1 MPARR
6 FSLTRAVSALTVT
19 ALLCG
24 PVAAT
29 PALATSDPLLEPEVV
44 AKAATTAEP
53 ASQPA
58 DRIIVKF
65 KDAARGNVAE
75 RDKAYGRAAEDA
87 GVTVKELRS
96 TASGATVVQA
106 TEKLSSEEA
115 AEAAAALEAQ
125 PSVEYA
131 EVDTFMR
138 PTGEIRL
145 GPPDDPGLPLQ
156 WSMDEQTAG
165 MNVSGAWPRSKGAG
179 TVVAVIDT
187 GITSHSDLNA
197 NLVPGYDFIS
207 DPNIARDGNGRDSNN
222 TDAGDTCDGA
232 PSSWHGTHVAGTIG
246 AVAYNG
252 RGVVGVAY
260 ETKIQPIRA
269 LGACGG
275 YLSDISD
282 ALTWAVGG
290 SVYGTPFNSNP
301 ADVVNMSLGGSAS
314 QCSATFQTALNYA
327 ASRNATVIAA
337 AGNENSPVSGTIP
350 ANCD

>member
-138 PTGEIRL
+138 PTGKSGSDHRTTRAFRSS
-145 GPPDDPGLPLQ
+145 GL
-156 WSMDEQTAG
+156 WM
-165 MNVSGAWPRSKGAG
+165 SKQQA
-179 TVVAVIDT
+179 
-187 GITSHSDLNA
+187 
-197 NLVPGYDFIS
+197 
-207 DPNIARDGNGRDSNN
+207 
-222 TDAGDTCDGA
+222 
-232 PSSWHGTHVAGTIG
+232 
-246 AVAYNG
+246 
-252 RGVVGVAY
+252 
-260 ETKIQPIRA
+260 
-269 LGACGG
+269 
-275 YLSDISD
+275 
-282 ALTWAVGG
+282 
-290 SVYGTPFNSNP
+290 
-301 ADVVNMSLGGSAS
+301 
-314 QCSATFQTALNYA
+314 
-327 ASRNATVIAA
+327 
-337 AGNENSPVSGTIP
+337 
-350 ANCD
+350 